1 MRSRLAVAE
10 KQRQEVL
17 SQLQGL
23 QNKHK
28 PRNLLP
34 AERAQAMRLTE
45 AFVQVRGGGSVGE
58 VWRGHAGHLTLCC
71 MITTFKEASH

>member
-1 MRSRLAVAE
+1 VGALRSRLAVAE

-34 AERAQAMRLTE
+34 AERAQAVRLAE
-45 AFVQVRGGGSVGE
+45 AFVQVRRSYLKV
-58 VWRGHAGHLTLCC
+58 
-71 MITTFKEASH
+71 